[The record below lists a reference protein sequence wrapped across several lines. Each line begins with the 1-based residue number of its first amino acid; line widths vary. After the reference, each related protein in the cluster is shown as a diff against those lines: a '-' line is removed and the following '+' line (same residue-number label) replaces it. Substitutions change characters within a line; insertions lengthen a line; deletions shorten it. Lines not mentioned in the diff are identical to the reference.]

1 MAEKEGVITNM
12 QRRKITLI
20 KTKRDAGM
28 ATEKDKKDF
37 EKLKKLYPSMF

>member
-20 KTKRDAGM
+20 KTKMDAGM

-37 EKLKKLYPSMF
+37 EKLRKLYPSMF

>member
-20 KTKRDAGM
+20 KTKMDAGM
-28 ATEKDKKDF
+28 ATEKDKKDY
-37 EKLKKLYPSMF
+37 EKLRKLYPSMF